1 MGFEHGFVP
10 FVGFG
15 SLGTFDFGYKM
26 LNMFDILFGAPVLS
40 ILTNLCWLVNFI
52 PIRYMFGFS
61 GIYSEYEYGC
71 FRMILLFD
79 L

>member
-1 MGFEHGFVP
+1 MGFEHGYVP

-15 SLGTFDFGYKM
+15 GLGSIDFGYKM
-26 LNMFDILFGAPVLS
+26 LNVLDIMLGAPVLS
-40 ILTNLCWLVNFI
+40 ILTNLFWLVNFI
-52 PIRYMFGFS
+52 PIRYVFRFS
-61 GIYSEYEYGC
+61 VVYSKCEYGC